1 MTQAIVSHR
10 LFVMRRTWTG
20 AIQWRMTRVAR
31 VMLSEADDDG
41 IAPSYAAIAA
51 LFNAVRDVVWRIMP
65 DWRGLPLSHSAPCAK
80 WRTIVPVVAPLRKDI
95 RIANSVPACD
105 GNLSVPRPSAG
116 RPGGKPSPGPTNN
129 HPSPSV
135 SAAVDRTLGEG
146 LGREASA

>member
-1 MTQAIVSHR
+1 MSIVNNPVSHR
-10 LFVMRRTWTG
+10 RFVMRRTWVG

-41 IAPSYAAIAA
+41 IAPSYAAIAT
-51 LFNAVRDVVWRIMP
+51 LFNTIREAVWRLVP
-65 DWRGLPLSHSAPCAK
+65 DWRGMPLSHSAPCAK

-116 RPGGKPSPGPTNN
+116 RPGGKPSTRLTN
-129 HPSPSV
+129 HHSSPPPSV
-135 SAAVDRTLGEG
+135 KRA
-146 LGREASA
+146 